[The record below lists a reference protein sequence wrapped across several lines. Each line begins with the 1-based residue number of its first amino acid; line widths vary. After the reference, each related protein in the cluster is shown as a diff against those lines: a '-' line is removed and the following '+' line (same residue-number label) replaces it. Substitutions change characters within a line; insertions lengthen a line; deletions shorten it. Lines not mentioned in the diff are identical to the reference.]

1 MRSSRSA
8 WFACLALIPCY
19 WAAATWPF
27 AVESPHWRPNT
38 VTVGSSGANFETNSR
53 LVGDGATIV
62 RAARAAGAMEVALRV
77 QTADPQQGGPARIV
91 ELGIDHERANLT
103 IGQDHADLVV
113 RVRRTGSD
121 PSGTPPL
128 VLPDL
133 FALDPAQSQGSRD
146 ITLEIEAARLAVRC
160 ATTGAAAESATADV
174 FSAWDPDP
182 ILILGDS
189 PVGER
194 GWRGRIELA
203 RITAGTQ
210 VFELLGPSA
219 TRSPSDVLWLPARLR
234 RVIDRYGFPPL
245 DALEV
250 LVNVLGFLPI
260 GWLAVRAGCRRVAA
274 VLLGLA
280 VSVSMEVAQVFFA
293 ERIPA
298 ATDLLANTLGA
309 WIGAWI
315 AQRGSGPSP
324 TRVRSS

>member
-27 AVESPHWRPNT
+27 AVESPQWRPNT
-38 VTVGSSGANFETNSR
+38 VTVGPAGATFAANSR
-53 LVGDGATIV
+53 LVGDGAQV
-62 RAARAAGAMEVALRV
+62 VQAARAAGAMQIVLRIGTV
-77 QTADPQQGGPARIV
+77 DPEQAGPARIL
-91 ELGIDHERANLT
+91 ELGIDHERANFT

-113 RVRRTGSD
+113 RVRRAGSD

-128 VLPDL
+128 VLPNL
-133 FALDPAQSQGSRD
+133 FAADANLSTGGREIILD
-146 ITLEIEAARLAVRC
+146 IEAARLAVRC
-160 ATTGAAAESATADV
+160 TTTGAATATAAAV
-174 FSAWDPDP
+174 AFASWDTDP
-182 ILILGDS
+182 VLILGDS

-194 GWRGRIELA
+194 GWRGRIDFA
-203 RITAGTQ
+203 RITAGNR
-210 VFELLGPSA
+210 VFELLDPA
-219 TRSPSDVLWLPARLR
+219 VTRSPSAVLWLPARLR

-260 GWLAVRAGCRRVAA
+260 GWLAVRAGWRRGTA
-274 VLLGLA
+274 VLLGFA

-298 ATDLLANTLGA
+298 VTDLLANTLGA
-309 WIGAWI
+309 WIGA
-315 AQRGSGPSP
+315 RLVYVGSGSSP
-324 TRVRSS
+324 TRARSS